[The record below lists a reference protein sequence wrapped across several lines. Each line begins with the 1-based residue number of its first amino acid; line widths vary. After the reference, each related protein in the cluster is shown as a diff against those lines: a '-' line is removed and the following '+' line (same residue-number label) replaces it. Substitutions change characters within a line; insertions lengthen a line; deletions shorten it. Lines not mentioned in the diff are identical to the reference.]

1 MKNITALL
9 IFFFILSGNESVKA
23 QKTSVASELN
33 GFFKKYPQTKPVI
46 FLSHNRVIPGDSIL
60 FSAGMYDP
68 KGAVFTRRQILNLEL
83 VDQQGKI
90 VHRRNV
96 LMADGTAESFLAIPE
111 SLREGFYLLRAYTG
125 FLKNYGED
133 SYAWSTIEVIRER
146 SLQRNLTPPEISIHP
161 EGGQLIAGVT
171 NHLILKYHGVP
182 LGSALKIIGTVSGE
196 LGTAYVENSG
206 ISSVFIRPTAGEQVH
221 AEYSPVIRSTETDS
235 KPEGVTL
242 FFRENQ
248 QILRLAFTGKKNYR
262 KETEV
267 VLFGKGEARALPIVS
282 DYSDS
287 LIYKLP
293 PNLPPDYYRIL
304 VFNAD
309 RKIIAERAL
318 LLSRFQQE
326 VKLEVSTDTPGL
338 REKTDVRI
346 QITDQGGRPV
356 RATAHLA
363 VADARSIRES
373 SQDEILSL
381 IQRYRASGSVEQ
393 PRRSSRINDEL
404 IAIHDNLL
412 PENWND
418 PAYRPEHQSQST
430 LRFSGSVTRSDS
442 KPLRD
447 STSVMLFLQK
457 QMIGYEAPI
466 VDGRFD
472 VPVYFD
478 FTGEDELFFAV
489 HRNDSAVSGAVVI
502 LDRDTVSVRRAPVS
516 VQMLSRDPFADFLIR
531 KKATERSYRFFK
543 TAASVTI
550 PEQPDPNKP
559 FEDALRGAD
568 VSVQIDDYVVFPTLE
583 DVIREIVPSLKHRR
597 TGDRTSVRVF
607 LYSPV
612 VTNTPI
618 LSTGDPLYIID
629 GQMTL
634 STEYFMNMNPGDLIS
649 IRIVRNVQKLTKFG
663 YLGKNGVVLVRTKN
677 PDAIRQ
683 FTENSVFPV
692 NGLNV
697 GTLSLTAPQS
707 DPRIPDLRTLLHWDA
722 AHVTDDQGNL
732 NFSFTTGDI
741 AGPFTIRVEGITED
755 GYPFSA
761 EQKILVKD
769 K

>member
-1 MKNITALL
+1 MRKIPVLL
-9 IFFFILSGNESVKA
+9 IFFFALLGSESVTA
-23 QKTSVASELN
+23 QKTSVVSELN
-33 GFFKKYPQTKPVI
+33 TFLKKYPQAKPVL
-46 FLSHNRVIPGDSIL
+46 FLSHNRVIAGDSIL
-60 FSAGMYDP
+60 FFAGMYDA

-96 LMADGTAESFLAIPE
+96 LMADGTAESFLSIPE
-111 SLREGFYLLRAYTG
+111 SLRDGFYLLRAYTG
-125 FLKNYGED
+125 FLRNYGED
-133 SYAWSTIEVIRER
+133 SYSWNTIEVIRER
-146 SLQRNLTPPEISIHP
+146 LLQRNLTPPEISIHP
-161 EGGQLIAGVT
+161 EGGHLIAGVS
-171 NHLILKYHGVP
+171 NHLLLKYHGVP

-206 ISSVFIRPTAGEQVH
+206 ISSVFIRPKAGEQVH
-221 AEYSPVIRSTETDS
+221 AEYSSTIRSTETDS
-235 KPEGVTL
+235 KPEGVSL
-242 FFRENQ
+242 FFREDQ
-248 QILRLAFTGKKNYR
+248 QTLRLSFTGKKNYR

-267 VLFGKGEARALPIVS
+267 VLFGRGEARALS
-282 DYSDS
+282 LAGDYSDS
-287 LIYKLP
+287 LIYRLP
-293 PNLPPDYYRIL
+293 QDAAPDYYRVL
-304 VFNAD
+304 VFASD
-309 RKIIAERAL
+309 RKIIAGRTL
-318 LLSRFQQE
+318 YLSAAQPV
-326 VKLEVSTDTPGL
+326 VKLEVSAMAPGI
-338 REKTDVRI
+338 REKADVRI
-346 QITDQGGRPV
+346 QVTGQNGRPV
-356 RATAHLA
+356 KATVHSV
-363 VADARSIRES
+363 VADARAFRGS
-373 SQDEILSL
+373 SQDDALSL
-381 IQRYRASGSVEQ
+381 IQRYRGTESAEHQ
-393 PRRSSRINDEL
+393 RRSDRINDEL
-404 IAIHDNLL
+404 IVIQENPV

-418 PAYRPEHQSQST
+418 SGYRPEHQSQST
-430 LRFSGSVTRSDS
+430 LRFSGSVFRNDS
-442 KPLRD
+442 QPLRD

-457 QMIGYEAPI
+457 QMIGYEAPLI
-466 VDGRFD
+466 DGKFD

-489 HRNDSAVSGAVVI
+489 HRKDSAVSRAVVI
-502 LDRDTVSVRRAPVS
+502 PDRDTVSVRRAPVS

-543 TAASVTI
+543 TASSVTI
-550 PEQPDPNKP
+550 PEQSDPNKA

-597 TGDRTSVRVF
+597 TGDRSSVRVF

-629 GQMTL
+629 GRMTL

-663 YLGKNGVVLVRTKN
+663 YLGKNGVVLVKTKN

-692 NGLNV
+692 NGLNT
-697 GTLSLTAPQS
+697 GTVPFAAAQS

-722 AHVTDDQGNL
+722 AHATDDQGKL

-741 AGPFTIRVEGITED
+741 TGTFTIRVEGITED

-761 EQKILVKD
+761 EQKIQVQD